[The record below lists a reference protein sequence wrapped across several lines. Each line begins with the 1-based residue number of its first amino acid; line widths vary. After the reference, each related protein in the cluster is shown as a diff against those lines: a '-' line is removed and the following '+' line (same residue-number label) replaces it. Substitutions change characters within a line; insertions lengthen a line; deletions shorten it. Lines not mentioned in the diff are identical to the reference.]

1 MDDGNLIVES
11 VSFSVGQ
18 TFLSGTNGIQESQTR
33 MSVPH
38 SSDPKKNEIVGLSD
52 QCLFYILPFA
62 FFVAL
67 REIKLLGFT

>member
-38 SSDPKKNEIVGLSD
+38 SSDPKKMRLWDYLIS
-52 QCLFYILPFA
+52 A
-62 FFVAL
+62 FFIYYPSRFSWLCV
-67 REIKLLGFT
+67 K